1 MYSQIPSYRD
11 QGCPRNT
18 PGCPASAA
26 FKHLLWLCL
35 QTQRFLVPTM
45 SDRSVNSRA
54 EAQLMPA
61 VRIAGL
67 LFALLTAGC
76 AGLERVP
83 AGEPPEPVAA
93 PVTSMG
99 EPPQTAAPPGAA
111 VALEPVVPAAT
122 ATQKP
127 LQTGATQGAAV
138 ELEPK
143 VSPSAPSAPRSTGQ
157 PAAKAASPAAM
168 TPAKVLASPAPT
180 GQLPK
185 KESAAPGLAKPD
197 ASPPLDLKS
206 LETRLKETKAIGVFT
221 KLALKNQVDDLLN
234 QFRAYYQGRLKTT
247 LAELRR
253 PYEMLLLKV
262 LALLQ
267 DTDPPLAGAIVASRE
282 AIWGILA
289 DPAKFATI

>member
-35 QTQRFLVPTM
+35 QTQCFLVPTM

-54 EAQLMPA
+54 EEQLMPA

-83 AGEPPEPVAA
+83 AGEPPQRGATPGAAVAPEPVAA

-99 EPPQTAAPPGAA
+99 EPPQIAAPPGAA
-111 VALEPVVPAAT
+111 VALEP
-122 ATQKP
+122 
-127 LQTGATQGAAV
+127 
-138 ELEPK
+138 K
-143 VSPSAPSAPRSTGQ
+143 VSPSVPSAPRSTGQ

>member
-11 QGCPRNT
+11 QCCPRNT

-54 EAQLMPA
+54 EAQLMTA

-111 VALEPVVPAAT
+111 VEA
-122 ATQKP
+122 
-127 LQTGATQGAAV
+127 
-138 ELEPK
+138 EPK
-143 VSPSAPSAPRSTGQ
+143 FPPPARSVPRSLGQ

-168 TPAKVLASPAPT
+168 TPAKVLASP
-180 GQLPK
+180 
-185 KESAAPGLAKPD
+185 
-197 ASPPLDLKS
+197 
-206 LETRLKETKAIGVFT
+206 
-221 KLALKNQVDDLLN
+221 
-234 QFRAYYQGRLKTT
+234 
-247 LAELRR
+247 
-253 PYEMLLLKV
+253 
-262 LALLQ
+262 
-267 DTDPPLAGAIVASRE
+267 
-282 AIWGILA
+282 
-289 DPAKFATI
+289 

>member
-1 MYSQIPSYRD
+1 
-11 QGCPRNT
+11 
-18 PGCPASAA
+18 
-26 FKHLLWLCL
+26 
-35 QTQRFLVPTM
+35 M
-45 SDRSVNSRA
+45 SDRSVKSRA
-54 EAQLMPA
+54 EEQLMPA

-83 AGEPPEPVAA
+83 AGEPLQRGATPA
-93 PVTSMG
+93 VT
-99 EPPQTAAPPGAA
+99 
-111 VALEPVVPAAT
+111 LEPVVPAAA

-127 LQTGATQGAAV
+127 LRTGATQGAAV
-138 ELEPK
+138 DLKPK
-143 VSPSAPSAPRSTGQ
+143 VSPSVPRSTGQ
-157 PAAKAASPAAM
+157 PAARADSPAAV

-180 GQLPK
+180 GQLSK
-185 KESAAPGLAKPD
+185 RESAAPGLAKQD
-197 ASPPLDLKS
+197 ASPTLDLKS

-282 AIWGILA
+282 AMWGILA